1 MNRRFCLAALLCLFL
16 VFSGCA
22 TTPVSTVRPPAYA
35 QAKQL
40 FEAVDFLAE
49 KLVTSSGQREI
60 GKIAVADFTGS
71 GETITGIGEY
81 FSDKLTIKLFASGRF
96 SDVMERKQLK
106 QIISSIKIEHSGYF
120 DQNAVT
126 KYGKMIGVDSMVIG
140 TVKDMGS
147 FLDVTAKIV
156 QSETGRI
163 QGVADVRVIK
173 DKSVMNLMGRQKTA
187 TLTISTVPQANGSV
201 VTGGKQGRLVNGSA
215 VFSGIAYGECRVV
228 IQPEGYAPVHKN
240 IIVRSANEA
249 ISVMLIEKKYSVS
262 FQIVPP
268 DAKFTVD
275 GKKIKLNSQGYAKI
289 ADLKSGTCSYV
300 AEAKGHESRLDTFNP
315 ACNQIIAINLETD
328 DPFFALKNKFFQKYK
343 KSSKKQD
350 FGIKLWTD
358 KGSYNL
364 NDPIC
369 FSFRSEKD
377 CYLVLVNIGSSG
389 DITQIFPNRFH
400 SDNRIKGGVNYRIP
414 DESYGFQ
421 FRVECPAGTERVYA
435 IAGTRPVNIFN
446 NDFSR
451 KSFTSLTRG
460 RTRDIKVYQAGDRLD
475 QVKLDAAAESIVY
488 VY

>member
-1 MNRRFCLAALLCLFL
+1 MNQRLYLAALLCLML
-16 VFSGCA
+16 AFSGCA
-22 TTPVSTVRPPAYA
+22 TIPGAAKKPPAYA
-35 QAKQL
+35 QAKHI

-49 KLVTSSGQREI
+49 KLTASSGQGEI
-60 GKIAVADFTGS
+60 KKIAVADFTGP

-120 DQNAVT
+120 DQNSVT

-140 TVKDMGS
+140 AVKDMGS
-147 FLDVTAKIV
+147 YLDVTAKIV
-156 QSETGRI
+156 QSKTGRI
-163 QGVADVRVIK
+163 QGAADVRVIK
-173 DKSVMNLMGRQKTA
+173 DESVKNLIRRQKTA
-187 TLTISTVPQANGSV
+187 TLTISTVPQAGGSV
-201 VTGGKQGRLVNGSA
+201 IAGGKQGRLVNGSA

-249 ISVMLIEKKYSVS
+249 VSVRLEAERYSVS

-268 DAKFTVD
+268 DAKLTVD
-275 GKKIKLNSQGYAKI
+275 GKKIKLNSQGYA
-289 ADLKSGTCSYV
+289 AVSDLKSGKCSYV
-300 AEAKGHESRLDTFNP
+300 AEAKGHRSRLETFNP
-315 ACNQIIAINLETD
+315 ANNQTIAINLTTD

-343 KSSKKQD
+343 EIRKKQD
-350 FGIKLWTD
+350 FDVKLWTD
-358 KGSYNL
+358 KSSYNL

-369 FSFRSEKD
+369 FSFSSEKD

-400 SDNRIKGGVNYRIP
+400 SDNFVRAGVTHRIP
-414 DESYGFQ
+414 DGAYGFE
-421 FRVECPAGTERVYA
+421 FLVEGPSGNERVYA
-435 IAGTRPVNIFN
+435 VAGTRPIHIFDD
-446 NDFSR
+446 DFN
-451 KSFTSLTRG
+451 KQAFTSLTRG
-460 RTRDIKVYQAGDRLD
+460 RTRDIKVYKAGENFNQA
-475 QVKLDAAAESIVY
+475 KLGSAAECIVK